1 MNLKQQAAAKALE
14 FIENRMVVGLGT
26 GSTTRIFIDYLGEK
40 INSGELKGIKA
51 VPTSIASA
59 AQAKALGILNTSI
72 SEIDQLDI
80 AVDGADEVDPQLDLI
95 KGMGGALLREKIV
108 ENYAKRFIV
117 IVDESK
123 LVSRL
128 GLSSPLPVE
137 IVKFEAHA
145 HTKWLSSL
153 GCEAHLLRDE
163 YGNLVETDNKNYLV
177 HCIFPNGIS
186 DAEQLANMLANRP
199 GIVEHGLFINMA
211 DYVIVAGA
219 SGTRILEREK

>member
-14 FIENRMVVGLGT
+14 FIENRMIVGLGT

-59 AQAKALGILNTSI
+59 AQAKALGMLNTSI
-72 SEIDQLDI
+72 SEIDQIDI

-137 IVKFEAHA
+137 IVKFEAYA

-186 DAEQLANMLANRP
+186 DAGQLANILAHRP

-211 DYVIVAGA
+211 DYVIVAGV